1 MADTFS
7 KTNPPA
13 QTENLPIQLSSE
25 QIMTLQDMPQDKE
38 SLNVIELLKAHVKT
52 LEEQC
57 HKAQEERLK
66 AWEECDKAR
75 KERNESS
82 KNAVETIEKVNRDAA
97 ELRKEN
103 QELKAELS
111 KVQGWRNL
119 FEQPATKNSGT
130 AKEKNDRKPKIR
142 RKGRAD
148 RYGPNRIE
156 RSVYPEFTFTPSP
169 PPPDPGPACSFAT
182 PPSDPSQNLNLNI
195 AKLEHTHDGELQS
208 GNKTEAGREPRPKKR
223 VRFELDTCPEEP
235 TAEGIPSSRDNA
247 PYPDPEWVVS
257 PLDPTYLPVVLTPLE
272 TSSDHDYAPTTRGL
286 RPSRT
291 LASALPYYPAFP
303 PHSPSDY
310 PLEPSPH
317 YIPLRPDNVPTPN
330 PEVARRLSRVVHISY
345 RTPEAR

>member
-1 MADTFS
+1 
-7 KTNPPA
+7 
-13 QTENLPIQLSSE
+13 
-25 QIMTLQDMPQDKE
+25 MTLQDMPQDKE

-235 TAEGIPSSRDNA
+235 TAEGIPSSRVNA
-247 PYPDPEWVVS
+247 PYPDPEWKPRQTMTMRLLLVASDLQEHWQVH
-257 PLDPTYLPVVLTPLE
+257 YLTIEPFHLTVHL
-272 TSSDHDYAPTTRGL
+272 TTRWSHHHII
-286 RPSRT
+286 SRCAQTMYLLLT
-291 LASALPYYPAFP
+291 LKLHAAFQG
-303 PHSPSDY
+303 
-310 PLEPSPH
+310 
-317 YIPLRPDNVPTPN
+317 
-330 PEVARRLSRVVHISY
+330 
-345 RTPEAR
+345 

>member
-1 MADTFS
+1 
-7 KTNPPA
+7 
-13 QTENLPIQLSSE
+13 
-25 QIMTLQDMPQDKE
+25 MTLQDMPQDKE

-66 AWEECDKAR
+66 AWEEL
-75 KERNESS
+75 
-82 KNAVETIEKVNRDAA
+82 NRDAA

-223 VRFELDTCPEEP
+223 
-235 TAEGIPSSRDNA
+235 IPAQRNQQQREFRQA
-247 PYPDPEWVVS
+247 GTMR
-257 PLDPTYLPVVLTPLE
+257 LILTPNG
-272 TSSDHDYAPTTRGL
+272 SSHLWIQLTYQWC
-286 RPSRT
+286 
-291 LASALPYYPAFP
+291 
-303 PHSPSDY
+303 
-310 PLEPSPH
+310 
-317 YIPLRPDNVPTPN
+317 
-330 PEVARRLSRVVHISY
+330 
-345 RTPEAR
+345 